1 MIDWKAI
8 ESRRRARDRRR
19 TAAAWAIFG
28 VVSMGLHH
36 LSLQALDVAGL
47 GELGKRTP
55 TQAVLL
61 DLFQPPPPEVKPP
74 QPQPPPKPAE
84 QAKPP
89 EPPPQPEEPRP
100 EEPKPTDEQG
110 GEAAR
115 PPRQPRVPRT
125 PRIPEATPED
135 EANDE
140 QLTLSSEYGDPYDPL
155 NPRLRMSDWGDE
167 DFAAADRYFGATDAA
182 HGQRLA
188 PNALRSPLEQI
199 GPWNDWGGNAS
210 VASTNDFF
218 AGDSGAIQLALNPER
233 PDLLR
238 YAPVDA
244 TVMAYLNLRA
254 IQDGPHSTG
263 VAGLLRTLPDYQ
275 SMVGNVETELLERA
289 EELYITSSDPT
300 DRAKTVVLIRHAL
313 SDSEIAAMIGRQITL
328 AGGKPSW
335 STMAQR
341 AAVTVDHEHA
351 ALTPWIYLF
360 PEPGIVLVVHRANVT
375 PLLAALDGQGGR
387 GDQPQL
393 VYQLRR
399 MMEAPEPEETAADEQ
414 APPTLFAVADSGTLG
429 PHLRFL
435 TRALSGADIG
445 RLGGGYLRIT
455 GGERP
460 EVLGGLRLAA
470 PEEAPRWAELMRRIE
485 DQELAKTFD
494 FVWAGRD
501 DRLFFRFGLTEPLV
515 DSGLGLFRVWA
526 DRYYASE
533 AVPLLPDAPTLPA
546 NVIGTAVRS
555 SADAGA
561 DAEADDRIK
570 DEADAD
576 RPKVEPDAGADAD
589 ADADA
594 G

>member
-1 MIDWKAI
+1 MTNWEAI
-8 ESRRRARDRRR
+8 ESRRRSRDRRR
-19 TAAAWAIFG
+19 TAAAWAVFG
-28 VVSMGLHH
+28 VVSLGLHH

-47 GELGKRTP
+47 GDVAKRRP

-89 EPPPQPEEPRP
+89 EPQPPPEEPKP
-100 EEPKPTDEQG
+100 EEPKPTGEQTG
-110 GEAAR
+110 D
-115 PPRQPRVPRT
+115 PPRQPRQPRSPRVPRL
-125 PRIPEATPED
+125 PEATPED
-135 EANDE
+135 ERNDE
-140 QLTLSSEYGDPYDPL
+140 QLTLRSDYGDPYDPL

-167 DFAAADRYFGATDAA
+167 GFGAADRYFGATDAA
-182 HGQRLA
+182 HGRGLA

-199 GPWNDWGGNAS
+199 GPWNDWGGNAD
-210 VASTNDFF
+210 VAATNDFF

-244 TVMAYLNLRA
+244 TVMAYVNLQA
-254 IQDGPHSTG
+254 IQEGPHAGG

-275 SMVGNVETELLERA
+275 SMVGNVEAELLERA
-289 EELYITSSDPT
+289 QELYITSSDPT
-300 DRAKTVVLIRHAL
+300 DRSKTVVLIRHAL
-313 SDSEIAAMIGRQITL
+313 SDSEIAALVGRQIAL
-328 AGGKPSW
+328 AGGKPNW
-335 STMAQR
+335 STMSQR
-341 AAVTVDHEHA
+341 AAVTVDRDHA

-360 PEPGIVLVVHRANVT
+360 PEPGIVLVVHRANVA
-375 PLLAALDGQGGR
+375 PLLAALDGQRGR

-399 MMEAPEPEETAADEQ
+399 MMDAPEPEDQAPEEQ
-414 APPTLFAVADSGTLG
+414 TPPTLFAVADSGTLG

-435 TRALSGADIG
+435 TRALSGADVG
-445 RLGGGYLRIT
+445 SLGGGYLRIT

-460 EVLGGLRLAA
+460 EVLGGLRLAT
-470 PEEAPRWAELMRRIE
+470 PDEAPRWAELMRRIE

-501 DRLFFRFGLTEPLV
+501 DRVFFRFGLTEPLV

-526 DRYYASE
+526 DRYYASDS
-533 AVPLLPDAPTLPA
+533 VPVLPEAPTLPG
-546 NVIGTAVRS
+546 NVIGTGIRS
-555 SADAGA
+555 SVGDGADAGP
-561 DAEADDRIK
+561 DGDRIK
-570 DEADAD
+570 DEADAG
-576 RPKVEPDAGADAD
+576 RPKVDP
-589 ADADA
+589 DADA
-594 G
+594 GGD